1 MIRLT
6 DALNAWGTPGFEE
19 RLRMGIEA
27 LGTAD
32 LPLQQG
38 LARTSHALAG
48 TVRAMPIAAVETRGS
63 IRAKVG
69 VFFSGVI
76 AGCSCADDPT
86 PVDEQTE
93 YCVLQVEIDRATAEA
108 TITLLPE

>member
-6 DALNAWGTPGFEE
+6 EARNAWGTPEFDALLK
-19 RLRMGIEA
+19 RGIEA
-27 LGTAD
+27 LGAAE

-38 LARTSHALAG
+38 LARTSHPLPG
-48 TVRAMPIAAVETRGS
+48 TVRAMPIAAVETRGG

-69 VFFSGVI
+69 IFFSGVI

-93 YCVLQVEIDRATAEA
+93 YCVLQVEIDGATAEA